1 MQFSSVLQEKIMNG
15 TWTANRILALVLGVV
30 FTLVGILGFFATSSM
45 QPASLFGFGVDVIH
59 NIIHLVI
66 GLAGLAAAF
75 TGWSRRYNQV
85 FGVIYLVLGIAGLIP
100 PLHFGMMGGMR
111 LLGLTYVNGADNVLH
126 LVVGIVQ
133 IAVGFF
139 IHDTVATRV
148 TPTAR

>member
-1 MQFSSVLQEKIMNG
+1 MNG
-15 TWTANRILALVLGVV
+15 TWTANRILALVLGIV

-66 GLAGLAAAF
+66 GLAGLATAF

-85 FGVIYLVLGIAGLIP
+85 FGIIYLVLGIAGLVP
-100 PLHFGMMGGMR
+100 PLHFGMMGDMR

-139 IHDTVATRV
+139 VHDAGTVRV

>member
-1 MQFSSVLQEKIMNG
+1 MNG
-15 TWTANRILALVLGVV
+15 TWTPNRILALVLGIV
-30 FTLVGILGFFATSSM
+30 FTLIGILGFFATSSM
-45 QPASLFGFGVDVIH
+45 QPASLLGFGVDVIH

-85 FGVIYLVLGIAGLIP
+85 FGIIYLVLGIAGLIP
-100 PLHFGMMGGMR
+100 ALHFGMVGDMR

-133 IAVGFF
+133 VAVGFF
-139 IHDTVATRV
+139 VHDTETTRV